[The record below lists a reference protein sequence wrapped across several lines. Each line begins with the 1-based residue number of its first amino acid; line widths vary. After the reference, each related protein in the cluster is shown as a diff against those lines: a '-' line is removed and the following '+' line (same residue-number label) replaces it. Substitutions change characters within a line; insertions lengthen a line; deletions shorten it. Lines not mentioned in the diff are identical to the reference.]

1 MKKALFTLFILFQI
15 SSVFGQRIN
24 EIGLETSYG
33 IRLDDRFM
41 KDFYDFKFDLGIQY
55 NFLEKEKF
63 ILGVTCNLSKFSN
76 ENFDI
81 RLITWVPQLELGY
94 RIALG
99 NFMITPKV
107 AIGYA
112 SDNFRMD
119 SDRFNSNGQPI
130 SKETYTL
137 RDQGVSSNIGLAI
150 AMPISTNF
158 AVNVQCDY
166 QFMRLKSINNPR
178 GDSWNSTHMLYPRI
192 GVSYT
197 LDKK

>member
-1 MKKALFTLFILFQI
+1 
-15 SSVFGQRIN
+15 
-24 EIGLETSYG
+24 
-33 IRLDDRFM
+33 
-41 KDFYDFKFDLGIQY
+41 
-55 NFLEKEKF
+55 
-63 ILGVTCNLSKFSN
+63 SKFSN

-112 SDNFRMD
+112 SNNLSAEIDV
-119 SDRFNSNGQPI
+119 FNSNGEQI
-130 SKETYTL
+130 SKETYTS
-137 RDQGVSSNIGLAI
+137 RAHGISSNLGVAI
-150 AMPISTNF
+150 SMPITSNL
-158 AVNVQCDY
+158 ACNVQCDY
-166 QFMRLKSINNPR
+166 QFLRMKSIDNPR
-178 GDSWNSTHMLYPRI
+178 GDSWGNTNMLYPRI